1 MDIAIPLIVLRT
13 FISLLL
19 DNGVGRWPVLFAMLA
34 GGVVPAVGFD
44 GVAGFVEAYC
54 VQCHGSNKEKG
65 GVTLHDLG
73 SNFEDEETA
82 DRWLEVLI
90 QLTTGDMPPRDAK
103 ALPSGPL
110 RRSVIQW
117 IETNLEPSDRAE
129 AYRKKLL
136 APEYGN
142 WVDHETLFSGDVQ
155 ELAFSPSRIWRLSPE
170 MFNKK
175 GFGRARSPFAY
186 VTSQKGI
193 RDYSSM
199 AQVDQSTVQ
208 MILVN
213 VDQFLEERQ
222 RKGEFSS
229 FAEREGAPS
238 EEVLRTTVA
247 REFRRIV
254 GRKPSEDEE
263 ERYRA
268 FLKKNV
274 ELGGNLEGLKT
285 TIKGIFL
292 SPEAIYRMEFG
303 LGQVDQHGRR
313 QLSPD
318 EIVNALAYAL
328 TDDVPERSPI
338 LWNAYQSDELKGPD
352 EVSKVVRTLLD
363 EELGKGTW
371 SAPALPRVM
380 RFFEQF
386 FGFDRAGDVFK
397 DNDRRRL
404 EGIPQWNTQYLVH
417 DAKMIIEHVLR
428 GDQDVIAELL
438 TTNDYFVAHPGN
450 NDYAREFYDNRVKE
464 VTDPEYVNGEV
475 AKAKLEYENRTKPDH
490 VPDAEWEERR
500 RTFLKERRNRAE
512 QAVRLFTNAL
522 AEGIHPHPDFP
533 FSNRSRGLSDLIY
546 ITAYNLPESG
556 RSEDQ
561 RWNWPVEQPFPM
573 PRDQRSGILTHPAW
587 LAAWSLNDGNDPIH
601 RGIWVLEKLL
611 AGKLQDLPPD
621 VDAQVPTDP
630 HQTLRERMEILREER
645 CWNCHHKINPLGETF
660 EIFDDWGRYRT
671 HVYFG
676 EDGKLVKRRDQQFE
690 KWLSEGKLT
699 AREVNAAGEIQG
711 TGESDVDGE
720 VKDAVEMLHRIG
732 RSTRARQSFI
742 RHLFRYFMGR
752 NEMLS
757 DSRTLVAAERA
768 YLANN
773 GSFKALV
780 VSLLSSDSFLYRR

>member
-1 MDIAIPLIVLRT
+1 
-13 FISLLL
+13 
-19 DNGVGRWPVLFAMLA
+19 
-34 GGVVPAVGFD
+34 
-44 GVAGFVEAYC
+44 
-54 VQCHGSNKEKG
+54 
-65 GVTLHDLG
+65 
-73 SNFEDEETA
+73 
-82 DRWLEVLI
+82 
-90 QLTTGDMPPRDAK
+90 
-103 ALPSGPL
+103 
-110 RRSVIQW
+110 
-117 IETNLEPSDRAE
+117 
-129 AYRKKLL
+129 
-136 APEYGN
+136 
-142 WVDHETLFSGDVQ
+142 
-155 ELAFSPSRIWRLSPE
+155 
-170 MFNKK
+170 
-175 GFGRARSPFAY
+175 
-186 VTSQKGI
+186 
-193 RDYSSM
+193 M

-222 RKGEFSS
+222 RKGEFRS
-229 FAEREGAPS
+229 FAETEGAPS
-238 EEVLRTTVA
+238 DEVLRTTVSQ
-247 REFRRIV
+247 EFRRIV
-254 GRKPSEDEE
+254 GRKPSEDEK

-303 LGQVDQHGRR
+303 LGQVDQYGRR

-338 LWNAYQSDELKGPD
+338 LWDAYQSGELKGPD

-438 TTNDYFVAHPGN
+438 TTNDYFVAHPGDN
-450 NDYAREFYDNRVKE
+450 GYAREFYDNRVKE
-464 VTDPEYVNGEV
+464 VTDPEYVNREV
-475 AKAKLEYENRTKPDH
+475 AKAKLEYENRTRPDH
-490 VPDAEWEERR
+490 VPEAEWEERR
-500 RTFLKERRNRAE
+500 RNFLKERRNRAE

-573 PRDQRSGILTHPAW
+573 PRDQRAGILTHPAW

-690 KWLSEGKLT
+690 KWLKEGRLT

-711 TGESDVDGE
+711 TGEPDVDGE

-732 RSTRARQSFI
+732 RSTRARIQQPAVPPQPTP
-742 RHLFRYFMGR
+742 R
-752 NEMLS
+752 
-757 DSRTLVAAERA
+757 RA
-768 YLANN
+768 QAIAPP
-773 GSFKALV
+773 F
-780 VSLLSSDSFLYRR
+780 